1 MIKEFKKSIGYIC
14 PNCSSIT
21 VRGINL
27 FDFSG
32 NGATELL
39 CANGKC
45 AYPVVT
51 VLPKKDKYAITVHCP
66 ICDEKHLYNIRKI
79 SFWHR
84 DFFALNCPESGFGV
98 IFIGSERKIHN
109 EIAEQERIISSLEE
123 DYGVSED
130 LSIIFEAVEHI
141 NALAKDGKIS
151 CACGGRNIAIE
162 IDNDFITLFCRGCGA
177 KEKIET
183 SRDSLEN
190 LLKISTIVLGK

>member
-14 PNCSSIT
+14 PHCSSIT

-32 NGATELL
+32 NGTSELL

-45 AYPVVT
+45 AYPIVT
-51 VLPKKDKYAITVHCP
+51 VLPKKDKYAITAHCP

-79 SFWHR
+79 TFWHK
-84 DFFALNCPESGFGV
+84 DFFVLHCPESGFGV
-98 IFIGSERKIHN
+98 LFIGSEKQIHD
-109 EIAEQERIISSLEE
+109 EIAEQERLISSLEG
-123 DYGVSED
+123 DYAVSED

-141 NALAKDGKIS
+141 NALAKEEKIS
-151 CACGGRNIAIE
+151 CSCGSRNIAIE
-162 IDNDFITLFCRGCGA
+162 IDNDFITLFCRDCGA

-183 SRDSLEN
+183 SRESLEK
-190 LLKISTIVLGK
+190 LLKISTIVLDK